1 MTQYICT
8 ACQGADRQFIGGKD
22 DVVDVYAFR
31 GGATID
37 SVFQLGV
44 AHAHV
49 VSNLPLPKLIVGL
62 STGAVHA
69 AATAEI
75 LQAFAEL
82 ERGGDGKR
90 EAALHRFREILY
102 AYQDFATDLQ
112 GTAMPDAFEADAGR
126 SLQPNP
132 QAIHFGAERESREE
146 ALRARSG
153 LIALINDLFAQTI
166 TIRTLTRVT
175 RAVAGL
181 IATAELPK
189 GRRGRART
197 REMWYLTKAVFAS
210 PGECLH
216 LLSDLM
222 RAWLGGT
229 AKLAREA
236 LKTVQPGFPTLFD
249 WALKLM
255 EGRHPRGYT
264 AGQIVF
270 SSGRPRIALNAF
282 LLGTLSLTFAALATY
297 GLVRSAHI
305 LHPMWFTILV
315 AVIAAVGTLL
325 FLDSGELR
333 RQLQSATVFD
343 RVLAY
348 YDLQRDL
355 GSDYLI
361 EDLFIRIFDPTYH
374 GTLVMADVI
383 DRATRDAERE
393 RRTDEGEPERRT
405 FNDYATGEPP
415 IRVVPFVADLETG
428 QLSKVAGSVPVVDG
442 LKAAVSRVPFLH
454 PVELETGDDKDAKVR
469 FYVDAAS
476 ISHDAAI
483 SALDI
488 LRQDLHP
495 EARKVRMFSVSPIT
509 PVQTPPPQARGVVGT
524 VEVALG
530 ALELSRFRDF
540 GDERDNIDAYNDLIP
555 DDTRHPER
563 LVTGSETPVALRCF
577 GTKDGKPIHFVKSEF
592 MEIAPAT
599 ALHTTGRLLREREK
613 DKRQDV
619 IAEAVAE
626 GCRAT
631 LAARYGRDD
640 FDCRSI
646 LGRWTETPGAA
657 EVCRHCTQPRKARP
671 APQTRIEVVDAPA
684 PSALPAKALN
694 QEPTINLLF
703 SGGVFRGVFQIGVLN
718 ALSQLEIKPNVIAG
732 SSVGSIVAA
741 MVARVFTHDK
751 VAERNLEVGRLA
763 ATFLTL
769 DRLIITDRFADFVR
783 RFTLRAAAARFS
795 LRDTDLFFRNYDRV
809 AGTFDSV
816 ARRVVAGIEHL
827 FYVSP
832 FELADLV
839 REVRDQNY
847 SRAYDLACRYAQE
860 ICDRGTVGFELLGAE
875 PLALLIKQHVLT
887 AGQRE
892 RRAHGV
898 PMGSIGKDFVFLLTA
913 TNLTT
918 RALQIIGGKEHEQR
932 TALLEALLASSAF
945 PGVFRPRWAREIF
958 FGNNSLDQYVDG
970 GVLDNLPLRAVV
982 DHMYRAASNMEIEFR
997 PTPRRPHLVLTA
1009 SLEPEIAP
1017 LAGKGSER
1025 IGRSWL
1031 AARERVQRLR
1041 YNQKVDRFRKAQRDL
1056 RYLFNRYA
1064 EVRGNPVGV
1073 DTLDIEVVI
1082 VKPKWLCG
1090 TFAFHPMLGFRSQR
1104 QAGSIAHGC
1113 AATFQTIARILEPDP
1128 GQEALSDRL
1137 WPAHAWK
1144 MKTDGIHL
1152 KAAKDLNPIN
1162 SKNHFRDGICHF
1174 RKEALCPFSRNE
1186 LNKDSTLTENV
1197 KQEIEVIYKLCGIRS
1212 THEQPPNWDRVP
1224 SPMD

>member
-1 MTQYICT
+1 M
-8 ACQGADRQFIGGKD
+8 
-22 DVVDVYAFR
+22 
-31 GGATID
+31 
-37 SVFQLGV
+37 
-44 AHAHV
+44 
-49 VSNLPLPKLIVGL
+49 LIVGL

-82 ERGGDGKR
+82 DRVGDGKR

-126 SLQPNP
+126 PLQPNP
-132 QAIHFGAERESREE
+132 QAIHFDAEREARKE

-153 LIALINDLFAQTI
+153 LIALINDLFAQVI
-166 TIRTLTRVT
+166 TVRTLTRLT
-175 RAVAGL
+175 RAVAGW

-189 GRRGRART
+189 RRRRRARV
-197 REMWYLTKAVFAS
+197 REAWYFFKAVVAS
-210 PGECLH
+210 PGECLQ
-216 LLSDLM
+216 LTSDLL

-236 LKTVQPGFPTLFD
+236 LQTVEPSFPTLFD

-255 EGRHPRGYT
+255 EGRHPRGHT
-264 AGQIVF
+264 AGQIIF
-270 SSGRPRIALNAF
+270 SSGRPRIARNAV
-282 LLGTLSLTFAALATY
+282 LLSTFSLVLAAVGSY
-297 GLVRSAHI
+297 GFFRSAQI
-305 LHPMWFTILV
+305 LHPIWFSVLV
-315 AVIAAVGTLL
+315 AAIVVVGTLL
-325 FLDSGELR
+325 YRDSTELR
-333 RQLQSATVFD
+333 RRLQSATFFD

-361 EDLFIRIFDPTYH
+361 EDLFIRIFDPAYH
-374 GTLVMADVI
+374 GRLDMANVV
-383 DRATRDAERE
+383 DRATRAAERE
-393 RRTDEGEPERRT
+393 EATDEPKPERRT

-415 IRVVPFVADLETG
+415 IRVVPFVAGLETG

-454 PVELETGDDKDAKVR
+454 PVQLATGDEGGTAER
-469 FYVDAAS
+469 FSVDAAS

-488 LRQDLHP
+488 LREDLHP
-495 EARKVRMFSVSPIT
+495 EVRQVRMFSVSPIT
-509 PVQTPPPQARGVVGT
+509 PVESPSTQPRGMVGT

-540 GDERDNIDAYNDLIP
+540 GDERDNIEAYNDLIP

-563 LVTGSETPVALRCF
+563 LVMSPGEPLALRCF
-577 GTKDGKPIHFVKSEF
+577 GTNDGKPIHFVKSQF
-592 MEIAPAT
+592 TEIAPAT
-599 ALHTTGRLLREREK
+599 ALHTTGRLLRENEK
-613 DKRQDV
+613 EKRQNI

-631 LAARYGRDD
+631 LAARYGKDD

-646 LGRWTETPGAA
+646 LGRWTGAPGAT
-657 EVCRHCTQPRKARP
+657 EVCRHCAHFRKPRP
-671 APQTRIEVVDAPA
+671 APPRRVEVVDAPGPSSVPARA
-684 PSALPAKALN
+684 PN

-703 SGGVFRGVFQIGVLN
+703 SGGVFRGIFQIGVLN
-718 ALSQLEIKPNVIAG
+718 ALSQLELKPNVIAG

-741 MVARVFTHDK
+741 MVARVFTYDDL
-751 VAERNLEVGRLA
+751 ADRNLEVGRLA

-769 DRLIITDRFADFVR
+769 DRLIVTDRFADFVR

-816 ARRVVAGIEHL
+816 ARRVIAGIEHL
-827 FYVSP
+827 FYISP

-839 REVRDQNY
+839 REVRHQNY
-847 SRAYDLACRYAQE
+847 SGAYDLACRYAQE

-898 PMGSIGKDFVFLLTA
+898 PMGSIGRDFVFLLTA

-918 RALQIIGGKEHEQR
+918 RTLEIIGGKEHEQR

-945 PGVFRPRWAREIF
+945 PGIFRPRWAREIF
-958 FGNNSLDQYVDG
+958 FGNNSVDQYIDG

-982 DHMYRAASNMEIEFR
+982 EHMYRAASNMEIEFR
-997 PTPRRPHLVLTA
+997 PSPRRPHLVLTA

-1041 YNQKVDRFRKAQRDL
+1041 YNQKIDRFRKAQRDL
-1056 RYLFNRYA
+1056 RYLFDRYA

-1073 DTLDIEVVI
+1073 DTLDIDVVI

-1113 AATFQTIARILEPDP
+1113 AATFQTIARILDPDP

-1137 WPAHAWK
+1137 WPAEAWK
-1144 MKTDGIHL
+1144 MKTSGIHL
-1152 KAAKDLNPIN
+1152 TAAKNLDPIN

-1174 RKEALCPFSRNE
+1174 RKEARCPFSRNE
-1186 LNKDSTLTENV
+1186 LNKDPTLTENV
-1197 KQEIEVIYKLCGIRS
+1197 KAEIETIYKLCGIRS
-1212 THEQPPNWDRVP
+1212 THERQPDWDRIP
-1224 SPMD
+1224 EPAN